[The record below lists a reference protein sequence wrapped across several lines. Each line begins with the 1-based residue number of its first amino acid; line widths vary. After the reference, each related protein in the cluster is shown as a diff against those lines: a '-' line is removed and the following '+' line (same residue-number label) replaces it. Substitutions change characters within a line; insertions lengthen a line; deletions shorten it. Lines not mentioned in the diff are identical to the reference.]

1 MLVGLALGF
10 KRVVPL
16 LPPALTSVA
25 TARIPMALELWGWSE
40 REINLEVG
48 GGGRWEEGG
57 NRWVGGRWEG
67 GREKFW
73 GREEVEKN

>member
-1 MLVGLALGF
+1 
-10 KRVVPL
+10 
-16 LPPALTSVA
+16 
-25 TARIPMALELWGWSE
+25 MALELWGWSE